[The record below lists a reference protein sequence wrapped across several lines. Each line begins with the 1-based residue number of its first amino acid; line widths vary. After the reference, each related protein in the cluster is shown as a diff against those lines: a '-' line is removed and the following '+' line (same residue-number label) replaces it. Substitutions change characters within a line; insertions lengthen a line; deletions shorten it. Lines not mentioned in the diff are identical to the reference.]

1 MHNLS
6 KLMDNEKEVKDSA
19 TNETQDQELEI
30 SLDATDGDAVDS
42 KEVVDKQKFDQVF
55 ARMKKAE
62 EAVKSLKT
70 KSQEVKVETPATQV
84 DKKGYDLDEVTDL
97 RLDGYSKEE
106 VKFIMNNGGRKSLED
121 PFVKVAIEK
130 NREQRKAEQAIPEM
144 ESGKSEV
151 ERKYTQEQL
160 SKMSADELYKILPKS
175 ANA

>member
-1 MHNLS
+1 
-6 KLMDNEKEVKDSA
+6 MDNEKEVVQPQV
-19 TNETQDQELEI
+19 EQEQELEI
-30 SLDATDGDAVDS
+30 NLDTPEESVDVLKEQLAKKDAAI
-42 KEVVDKQKFDQVF
+42 KQIH
-55 ARMKKAE
+55 ARAKAAE
-62 EAVKSLKT
+62 EELKRRKT
-70 KSQEVKVETPATQV
+70 TETPAPTTTP

>member
-1 MHNLS
+1 
-6 KLMDNEKEVKDSA
+6 MDNTIENGAPA
-19 TNETQDQELEI
+19 TSEGQEQELEI
-30 SLDATDGDAVDS
+30 NLDDGDAVDS

-84 DKKGYDLDEVTDL
+84 DKKGFNNFDLDEVTDL